1 MCAHLIDDYLS
12 LCLMALGKDEK
23 SRERQMAWSVVGEI
37 LMLLSI
43 KVEGPI
49 SNDVNGD

>member
-12 LCLMALGKDEK
+12 LRLMALGEDE
-23 SRERQMAWSVVGEI
+23 ERQMAWSVVGKI

-49 SNDVNGD
+49 SNDVDGD